1 MDAVPTTEPEGRFL
15 QRLRH
20 RRDEGVANVL
30 ARQNAANLQ
39 GPGQDGLHV
48 LHGVDGDVDGVVEKR
63 FFQFLGE
70 EALAANRSQSP
81 VEDFVAGGLD
91 DDDLEGNLVA
101 VDGRQPV
108 AHLMRLRES
117 KGAPPGA
124 NADLPCF
131 WEIFHGCVHLDCTGA
146 PPLTG

>member
-1 MDAVPTTEPEGRFL
+1 M
-15 QRLRH
+15 
-20 RRDEGVANVL
+20 
-30 ARQNAANLQ
+30 
-39 GPGQDGLHV
+39 
-48 LHGVDGDVDGVVEKR
+48 DGDVDGVVEKR

-70 EALAANRSQSP
+70 EPLAANRSQSP

-117 KGAPPGA
+117 KSAPPGA

-131 WEIFHGCVHLDCTGA
+131 
-146 PPLTG
+146 